1 MEEPSVYSEL
11 IELTGHLIDSLI
23 LTRAMDEIIAGNG
36 DYVIEEIKIG
46 VQKDDPSYARLRVR
60 AEREEDLARIVQN
73 LQRLGATLPFEQ
85 DARLVPAPA
94 DGVFPDGF
102 YATTNLV
109 TYVRCS
115 GRWLRV
121 ENAEMDCGLVVDEPS
136 GTARAVR
143 VGNVRRGEPVVVGQ
157 EGVQVIP
164 LERSR
169 RHEVFEFMSSAVS
182 SEKPKQVLIA
192 EIAGEMRQIRQ
203 RGGRIIFVC
212 GPALVHTGAVRYL
225 AALAEAG
232 YVQCVFGGNAL
243 AAHDIEAALYGTSLG
258 VNLESGVPAARGHE
272 HHLRAINAI
281 RACGSI
287 RAAVEQGVL
296 REGLMHTLVR
306 RGIPCVLAGS
316 IRDDGPLP
324 DVLTDIREAQNAMRA
339 QLAGA
344 EMVVAVATMLHAIA
358 TGNMLPAA
366 VKFICVDIN
375 PAVVTKLAD
384 RGSFQT
390 LGIVTDVES
399 FMRELCRALELTA
412 SRVEPQRDDR

>member
-1 MEEPSVYSEL
+1 MYTEL
-11 IELTGHLIDSLI
+11 VELSGHIIDSLV

-36 DYVIEEIKIG
+36 DYVIEEIRIG

-60 AEREEDLARIVQN
+60 AEREEDLTRIVQN
-73 LQRLGATLPFEQ
+73 LRRLGAILPLEN

-94 DGVFPDGF
+94 DGVFPEGF

-109 TYVRCS
+109 TYVRHN
-115 GRWLRV
+115 GRWIKV
-121 ENAEMDCGLVVDEPS
+121 ENAEMDCGLVVDEEA

-143 VGNVRRGEPVVVGQ
+143 VGNVRRGQLVVVGH

-164 LERSR
+164 LERA
-169 RHEVFEFMSSAVS
+169 RHREIFEFMSSAVS
-182 SEKPKQVLIA
+182 SEKPKQVLIG
-192 EIAGEMRQIRQ
+192 EIAQEMREIRQ

-212 GPALVHTGAVRYL
+212 GPALVHTGAAKYL

-243 AAHDIEAALYGTSLG
+243 AAHDIEAALFGTSLG

-272 HHLRAINAI
+272 HHLRAINTI

-287 RAAVEQGVL
+287 KAAVEAGVL
-296 REGLMHTLVR
+296 REGLMYTLTR
-306 RGIPCVLAGS
+306 KGIPYVLAGS

-324 DVLTDIREAQNAMRA
+324 EVLTDLREAQNAMRA
-339 QLAGA
+339 QLAGV

-390 LGIVTDVES
+390 VGIVTDVES
-399 FMRELCRALELTA
+399 FMRELCRALGLWRKP
-412 SRVEPQRDDR
+412 SSVC